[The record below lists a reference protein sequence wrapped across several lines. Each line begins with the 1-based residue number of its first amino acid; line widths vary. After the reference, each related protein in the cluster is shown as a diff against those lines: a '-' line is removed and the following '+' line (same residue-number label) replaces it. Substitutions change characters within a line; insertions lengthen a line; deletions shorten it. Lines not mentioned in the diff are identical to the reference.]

1 MFFAW
6 LRRLFGGKK
15 KSEDQ
20 LIVDYGLKDLKKGY
34 LLDYDLQTWEILE
47 EYKYKYGSRYTKE
60 YKIRS
65 AEQTLYLNVMDTDQL
80 LLSVCSS
87 ININKVNAN
96 LRTAV
101 LKENLPAN
109 FAYNGQSYYLSEEL
123 DGYFTE
129 VKEND
134 WAGFS
139 GWEYINEEET
149 QFISISYWED
159 GSIEAFIGDFIK
171 ERDVTNILPHS

>member
-1 MFFAW
+1 
-6 LRRLFGGKK
+6 
-15 KSEDQ
+15 
-20 LIVDYGLKDLKKGY
+20 
-34 LLDYDLQTWEILE
+34 
-47 EYKYKYGSRYTKE
+47 
-60 YKIRS
+60 
-65 AEQTLYLNVMDTDQL
+65 MDTDQL